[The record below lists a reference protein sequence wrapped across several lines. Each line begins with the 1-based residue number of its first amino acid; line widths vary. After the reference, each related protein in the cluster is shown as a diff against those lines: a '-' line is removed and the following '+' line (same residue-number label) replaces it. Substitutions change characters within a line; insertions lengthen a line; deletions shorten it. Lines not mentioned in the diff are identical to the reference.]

1 MNDKVTNILKLQ
13 LYFASYF
20 QSRDFGEE
28 YPKLRIFN
36 HPNVLAVLGAVNKP
50 PNLIVLSLYMPYG
63 SLYDVLHVSGGA
75 NNVVVDANQ
84 ALRFAYDIANGM
96 DFLHSPDLKV
106 ASFNLNSKHVMVGFL
121 SVCVCVCV

>member
-1 MNDKVTNILKLQ
+1 M
-13 LYFASYF
+13 
-20 QSRDFGEE
+20 
-28 YPKLRIFN
+28 
-36 HPNVLAVLGAVNKP
+36 LAVLGAVNKP

-106 ASFNLNSKHVMVGFL
+106 ASFNLNSKHVMVGFVSYL
-121 SVCVCVCV
+121 KLASLMIIFRAALISVVGGHEHNTICVSN